1 MIISIGP
8 SPLKTKRLRATVR
21 LEDGKQKNIDFGF
34 KTALRFGKTWIDGAT
49 AQQRDAYWARHLG
62 NPTEKR
68 LIENKILSPATLSAY
83 ILWGKY
89 RNIDDNRR
97 ELNRL
102 IS

>member
-1 MIISIGP
+1 MILSIKP
-8 SPLKTKRLRATVR
+8 SPLKTKRLRAQIR
-21 LEDGKQKNIDFGF
+21 LEDGTEKSIDFGF

-49 AQQRDAYWARHLG
+49 EQQRDAYWARHLG
-62 NPTEKR
+62 NPVEKR
-68 LIENKILSPATLSAY
+68 LIENKILSPATLSAF

-89 RNIDDNRR
+89 RNIEDNRR